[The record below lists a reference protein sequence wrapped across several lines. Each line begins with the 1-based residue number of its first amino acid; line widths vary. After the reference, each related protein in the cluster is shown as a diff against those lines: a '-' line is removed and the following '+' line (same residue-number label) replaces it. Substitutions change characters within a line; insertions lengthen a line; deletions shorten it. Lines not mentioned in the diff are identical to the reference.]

1 MPDIDLRLHKD
12 MLVLSAPVLPAL
24 QRLGVDVERDAELT
38 LLLEPDT
45 YEDFYKMEAIA
56 GAQCMVAGT
65 GSFTS
70 ARLTRVRMEERAADL
85 VRLSL
90 EAVSSVKPQH
100 VLAEIG
106 PCGLPLD
113 PSSKASLN
121 ENKDQYARAGRL
133 YADAVID
140 AFFLNGFSN
149 VVDLKCALMGLRQ
162 VSDCAVFASVDVTS
176 DGMLVD
182 GRGTLEEALAV
193 MEEYEASAAGFST
206 AAGQRE
212 AVALA
217 ERAAQATVLPLIVQ
231 LEVGE
236 RNPRQ
241 QGPTAQNP
249 YYSPDMMLP
258 AADALRSA
266 GVQFLRAVGD
276 ATPAYTGALV
286 AASMGLDVAR
296 SFPEEEGSDGKGA
309 LEVERENA
317 AELTADAL
325 ADFVASA
332 RRRVS
337 EALNGNLKI
346 VEEDGPAVDLPLSG
360 EEVAD
365 DASDEGAG
373 RA

>member
-121 ENKDQYARAGRL
+121 ENKDQYL
-133 YADAVID
+133 
-140 AFFLNGFSN
+140 S
-149 VVDLKCALMGLRQ
+149 
-162 VSDCAVFASVDVTS
+162 
-176 DGMLVD
+176 
-182 GRGTLEEALAV
+182 
-193 MEEYEASAAGFST
+193 
-206 AAGQRE
+206 
-212 AVALA
+212 
-217 ERAAQATVLPLIVQ
+217 LIH
-231 LEVGE
+231 
-236 RNPRQ
+236 
-241 QGPTAQNP
+241 
-249 YYSPDMMLP
+249 
-258 AADALRSA
+258 
-266 GVQFLRAVGD
+266 
-276 ATPAYTGALV
+276 
-286 AASMGLDVAR
+286 
-296 SFPEEEGSDGKGA
+296 
-309 LEVERENA
+309 
-317 AELTADAL
+317 
-325 ADFVASA
+325 
-332 RRRVS
+332 
-337 EALNGNLKI
+337 I
-346 VEEDGPAVDLPLSG
+346 
-360 EEVAD
+360 
-365 DASDEGAG
+365 
-373 RA
+373 